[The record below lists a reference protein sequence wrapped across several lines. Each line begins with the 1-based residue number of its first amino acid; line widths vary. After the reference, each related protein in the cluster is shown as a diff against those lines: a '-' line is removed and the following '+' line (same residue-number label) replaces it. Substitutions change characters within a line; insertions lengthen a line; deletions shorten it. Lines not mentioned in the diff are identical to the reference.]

1 MTLPI
6 PNLDDRN
13 FQSLVDDAKRMVQQR
28 LPEWSDHNV
37 SDPGVTLIETFA
49 YMVDQLI
56 WRVNRVPDR
65 VYVKFLELL
74 GVRLQPPAA
83 SSAPVTFWLSAAQEF
98 PVEVPLGTQAAT
110 PRADADSIVFTST
123 EDLSIVPTSRSYVVT
138 EINNLQVNHTERLD
152 GGQAF
157 QCFDA
162 VPNVGDC
169 FYIGL
174 STAAPSC
181 AIALQVTCSIEGV
194 GVNPDYPPL
203 VWEAWNGSEWEQC
216 DLERDTTG
224 GLNRDGEIVIH
235 LPREHTAHA
244 AILRLNA
251 GWLRCRIVEPV
262 ADWTPAYSSS
272 PRIHALTAWTRGGSV
287 EAINAEIIRDEIV
300 GMSEGIPSQRFQV
313 QHPPVVPVTG
323 GYRLEVSSIE
333 GWQEWTQVEDFA
345 LSGDHDRHFVIDENS
360 GDVVFGPALREPD
373 GTIRQAGAVPG
384 KGGAI
389 RLPEYRSG
397 GGAGGNVGRRMI
409 TEMRSQIPY
418 VDTCSNRAPAVG
430 GRDAESLESAK
441 QRGPIFLRTR
451 HRAVTRD
458 DYERLA
464 EAAHPKVARARAIPA
479 GEDGTE
485 AGAVR
490 VHIVPAVDEDDVGAI
505 EFGDLYPSEAV
516 LAAVTDYLDERRT
529 IGARVKVESARYAP
543 VSVVAMLRAKPR
555 FDIKKV
561 ERDALT
567 ALYSYFHPIRGG
579 TDGIGWPFGRPVTQ
593 GEAYSVLASVP
604 GVEAVEQVRIYP
616 ASPIEGTRE
625 SEVQTLPV
633 EPNALAFSWGHQVN
647 IRARG

>member
-6 PNLDDRN
+6 PNLDDRT

-74 GVRLQPPAA
+74 GLRLQPPAA
-83 SSAPVTFWLSAAQEF
+83 AVAPVTFWLSATQEN
-98 PVEVPLGTQAAT
+98 PVVVPAGAQAAT
-110 PRADADSIVFTST
+110 PRGEDESIVFTT
-123 EDLSIVPTSRSYVVT
+123 TDELTIVPCTRSYVVT
-138 EINNLQVNHTERLD
+138 EINNLQVNHTETLD
-152 GGQAF
+152 ARQSF
-157 QCFDA
+157 QCFDQ

-174 STAAPSC
+174 SNAVPRC
-181 AIALQVTCSIEGV
+181 AVTLDLTCTIEGV
-194 GVNPDYPPL
+194 GVNPDYPPI
-203 VWEAWNGSEWEQC
+203 VWEAWNGSGWEAC
-216 DLERDTTG
+216 ELDKDETG
-224 GLNRDGEIVIH
+224 GLNRDGQIVLH
-235 LPREHTAHA
+235 LPAEHAAHA

-251 GWLRCRIVEPV
+251 GWLRCRVVEPV
-262 ADWTPAYSSS
+262 AEWTPAYSSS
-272 PRIHALTAWTRGGSV
+272 PRIHAVSAYTSGGTV
-287 EAINAEIIRDEIV
+287 PAINAEIVRDEIV

-333 GWQEWTQVEDFA
+333 GWQEWSQVEDFA
-345 LSGDHDRHFVIDENS
+345 LSGLDDRHFVIDENS
-360 GDVVFGPALREPD
+360 GEIVFGPALREPD
-373 GTIRQAGAVPG
+373 GTIRQAGAVPV

-397 GGAGGNVGRRMI
+397 GGAAGNVARRTI
-409 TEMRSQIPY
+409 TEMRTQVPFVS
-418 VDTCSNRAPAVG
+418 DCSNRTAAVG

-441 QRGPIFLRTR
+441 QRGPVFLRTR

-464 EAAHPKVARARAIPA
+464 EASHSMVARARAIPA
-479 GEDGTE
+479 GEDGTD
-485 AGAVR
+485 AGGVR
-490 VHIVPAVDEDDVGAI
+490 VHIVPAVEENEIGAI
-505 EFGDLYPSEAV
+505 EFGDLYPNEDV
-516 LAAVTDYLDERRT
+516 LAAVTDYLEERRT

-561 ERDALT
+561 EQDALK
-567 ALYSYFHPIRGG
+567 ALYTYFHPIRGG
-579 TDGIGWPFGRPVTQ
+579 SDGLGWPFGRSVTQ

-616 ASPIEGTRE
+616 ASPIEGTRD

-647 IRARG
+647 IRSRG

>member
-74 GVRLQPPAA
+74 GMRLQPPAA
-83 SSAPVTFWLSAAQEF
+83 ASAPLTFWLSATQEH
-98 PVEVPLGTQAAT
+98 PVVVPAGTQAST
-110 PRADADSIVFTST
+110 PRGDDESIVFTT
-123 EDLSIVPTSRSYVVT
+123 TDELSIVPCSRSYVVT
-138 EINNLQVNHTERLD
+138 EINNLQVNHTETLD
-152 GGQAF
+152 AGQAF

-162 VPNVGDC
+162 VPNIGDC

-174 STAAPSC
+174 SNAVPAC
-181 AIALQVTCSIEGV
+181 AVTLQLTCSIEGV
-194 GVNPDYPPL
+194 GVNPDYPPI
-203 VWEAWNGSEWEQC
+203 VWEAWNGSTWEAC
-216 DLERDTTG
+216 AVDKDDTG
-224 GLNRDGEIVIH
+224 GLNRDGEIVLH
-235 LPREHTAHA
+235 LPREHTPHA

-251 GWLRCRIVEPV
+251 GWLRCRVVEPV

-272 PRIHALTAWTRGGSV
+272 PRIHALAARTSGGTS
-287 EAINAEIIRDEIV
+287 EAVNAEIVRGEIV

-323 GYRLEVSSIE
+323 GYQLEVSSIE

-345 LSGDHDRHFVIDENS
+345 LSGPDDRHFVIDENS

-373 GTIRQAGAVPG
+373 GTIRQAGAVPV
-384 KGGAI
+384 KGGAV

-397 GGAGGNVGRRMI
+397 GGSAGNVARRTI
-409 TEMRSQIPY
+409 VQMRSQVPF
-418 VDTCSNRAPAVG
+418 VASVSNRVAAIG

-441 QRGPIFLRTR
+441 QRGPVYLRTR

-464 EAAHPKVARARAIPA
+464 EAAHPRVARARAIPA

-485 AGAVR
+485 GGAVR
-490 VHIVPAVDEDDVGAI
+490 VHIVPAVEEDELGAI
-505 EFGDLYPSEAV
+505 EFGDLYPSEEL
-516 LAAVTDYLDERRT
+516 LATVTEYLDERRT

-555 FDIKKV
+555 FDIKKL

-579 TDGIGWPFGRPVTQ
+579 GEGDGWPFGRPVTQ

-616 ASPIEGTRE
+616 ASPIEGTRD
-625 SEVQTLPV
+625 SEVQTLAV